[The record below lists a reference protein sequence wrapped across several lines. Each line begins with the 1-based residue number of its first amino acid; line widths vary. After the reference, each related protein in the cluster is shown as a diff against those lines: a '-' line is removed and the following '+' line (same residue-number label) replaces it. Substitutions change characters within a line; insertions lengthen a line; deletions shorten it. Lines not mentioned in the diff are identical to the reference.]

1 MHKRLLI
8 IFGIIATVVLLA
20 VLLYIIFAVGNVNV
34 NTTNNITLTEQQKS
48 DIIKLSGIKGG
59 NNIFAIDED
68 IAIQNI
74 EISFP
79 KIKVL
84 SIERKFP
91 NNVYIYVTDR
101 TGVFSLLLPDR
112 RYAVLDREL
121 KVIDIVT
128 ENDQKLCQLEGVDT
142 QNVKI
147 GYVLEKSE
155 TLLNMIKGAEKCS
168 FINARF
174 YSFIKKT
181 EVKEEEIW
189 LTTNT
194 GVVFCLPISS
204 NIDES
209 MINCYGYYLEHTN
222 EISKSG
228 GKIVL
233 ISEGEKKGWTWVE
246 N

>member
-34 NTTNNITLTEQQKS
+34 NTTNNIALTEQEKS
-48 DIIKLSGIKGG
+48 DIVKISGIKGG
-59 NNIFAIDED
+59 SNIFAIDED

-79 KIKVL
+79 KLKVL

-101 TGVFSLLLPDR
+101 SGVFSLLLPDR
-112 RYAVLDREL
+112 RYAILDREF

-128 ENDQKLCQLEGVDT
+128 ENDEKLTRLEGVATDNI
-142 QNVKI
+142 QL
-147 GYVLEKSE
+147 GYVLDDSK
-155 TLLNMIKGAEKCS
+155 TLLTMVKGAEKCS

-174 YSFIKKT
+174 YSFIKKV
-181 EVKEEEIW
+181 EVKEKEIW

-194 GVVFCLPISS
+194 GVVLCLPISS

-209 MINCYGYYLEHTN
+209 MINSYGYYLEHTN
-222 EISKSG
+222 ESSKSYG
-228 GKIVL
+228 RIVL
-233 ISEGEKKGWTWVE
+233 LEEGEEKGWTWVE